1 LSLIPPS
8 SISPQES
15 PCRSQLASF
24 FISGS
29 WNVSRPNEQSQ
40 AGFITNDEQNGIKIQ
55 LRAEGLEAENAVAEM
70 LARVH
75 LRVVLGLRG

>member
-1 LSLIPPS
+1 
-8 SISPQES
+8 
-15 PCRSQLASF
+15 
-24 FISGS
+24 
-29 WNVSRPNEQSQ
+29 VSRPNEQSQ